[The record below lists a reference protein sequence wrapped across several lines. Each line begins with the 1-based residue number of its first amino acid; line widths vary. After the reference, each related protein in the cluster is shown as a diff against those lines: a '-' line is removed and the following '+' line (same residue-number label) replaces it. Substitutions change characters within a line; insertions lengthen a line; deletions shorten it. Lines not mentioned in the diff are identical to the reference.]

1 MINSHCADAYDV
13 KFLVGPVR
21 RAVQGNK
28 AFLAFTST
36 VFKKMFFS
44 DFRSKNVVEVP
55 DVDADAFE
63 LMINSVSGRD
73 VIIDADN
80 VAQVY
85 YAAEKYDFSFLR
97 RVCKTFVVNSIDSTK
112 ALKLLNTY
120 HQYNDSEINEKCLAF
135 ILDDPLYFFGKS
147 EFLEAPADVV
157 RSIFK
162 PIHINCS
169 SQDIEKALKNWMS
182 KNGIVVRYNKD
193 EKNWVDAVEN
203 QLKITRAELEMKYMR
218 RGVFMKPNFH
228 KVEQSRFGNTHPFHS
243 LFTPGDTLFSLQGFG
258 LIIGE
263 TPQETFQV
271 EISHGKNLQH
281 QRCLNITVK
290 NERPNDEVAIQNVFF
305 EKICISQGNFRVK
318 ISLTHPMSQSC
329 FQFEGE
335 DRFIAYWLVSST
347 HPTGPQ

>member
-1 MINSHCADAYDV
+1 MIDSDACDV
-13 KFLVGPVR
+13 KFLVGPER

-85 YAAEKYDFSFLR
+85 YAAEKYDFPFLR
-97 RVCKTFVVNSIDSTK
+97 RVCKTFVLNSIDLTN
-112 ALKLLNTY
+112 ALTILNTFQ
-120 HQYNDSEINEKCLAF
+120 QYNDSEINEKCLAF
-135 ILDDPLYFFGKS
+135 ILDDPLSFFGKP

-162 PIHINCS
+162 PTNINCS
-169 SQDIEKALKNWMS
+169 LQDVKKALIDWMA
-182 KNGIVVRYNKD
+182 KNGMVNNKD
-193 EKNWVDAVEN
+193 EKNWVEAVEN

-218 RGVFMKPNFH
+218 RSVFIKSNFH
-228 KVEQSRFGNTHPFHS
+228 YMSISQFQSYNSFE
-243 LFTPGDTLFSLQGFG
+243 LADTPFSLQGFG
-258 LIIGE
+258 LIIGK
-263 TPQETFQV
+263 TPEEIFRV
-271 EISHGKNLQH
+271 EISHGNNLEH
-281 QRCLNITVK
+281 LCCFDIIVK
-290 NERPNDEVAIQNVFF
+290 NERPNDNISIQNVFF
-305 EKICISQGNFRVK
+305 ERICISHSKFNVK
-318 ISLTHPMSQSC
+318 ISFISYKHRPCIQSQ
-329 FQFEGE
+329 GE
-335 DRFIAYWLVSST
+335 DTCLAYLLVSST
-347 HPTGPQ
+347 HPTGSQ